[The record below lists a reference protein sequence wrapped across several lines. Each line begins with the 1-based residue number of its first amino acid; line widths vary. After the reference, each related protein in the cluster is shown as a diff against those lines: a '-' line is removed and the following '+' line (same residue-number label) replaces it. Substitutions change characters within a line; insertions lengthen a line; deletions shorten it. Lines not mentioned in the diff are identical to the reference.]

1 MIMKKLLGI
10 VVLGLLFTNKA
21 FAFNYLFDL
30 GLSSPG
36 GFGGF
41 IMLIIIIVSIFF
53 FLKEGSKEAKKSAL
67 MMIGIIF
74 GLPLIFI
81 IIAKEMGI
89 FGFLLIAILASLFYI
104 IPKVAMPKDKKPKVL
119 KRKKRKKEKK

>member
-1 MIMKKLLGI
+1 MMKKLLGI
-10 VVLGLLFTNKA
+10 VVLGLFLSSNA
-21 FAFNYLFDL
+21 YAFNYLFDL

-41 IMLIIIIVSIFF
+41 IMFIIIIVSIFF

-74 GLPLIFI
+74 GLPLLFI

-89 FGFLLIAILASLFYI
+89 FGFLYLGILASLFYI

-119 KRKKRKKEKK
+119 KRKKRKKQKK